1 MNSLLTLNDR
11 SNIAALLDK
20 ILASPVFITSR
31 KHQKFLRYLVQ
42 KTLDG
47 DGYRLKGYS
56 IGVEA
61 FGLPAQFDPNHDSI
75 VRVEAKRLRAKLSKY
90 YQNCGAE
97 DEVHFHL
104 RKGCYQIVF
113 QRLAHLATGR
123 QSRPHTTLIVSPL
136 LNPDPTQ
143 KHLSHSMDDGL
154 LSSLTCLHNVLVIPR
169 KIPTTDL
176 DPKIYHEKIAQTAD
190 TSHILEG
197 SINIIDDNAEIS
209 IHLFEISS
217 MKYIFSKKYF
227 IGTSDLHTLLHKI
240 VSNIEL
246 SLSQAD
252 VNDQVAISSNRRNH
266 IDRRSASTTQAL
278 NPCSADCLNKKNEAE
293 LQI

>member
-1 MNSLLTLNDR
+1 MNSLLTLDDR

-20 ILASPVFITSR
+20 VLSSPVFISSR

-61 FGLPAQFDPNHDSI
+61 FGLPSQFDPNHDSI

-90 YQNCGAE
+90 YQNCGAD

-113 QRLAHLATGR
+113 QRLSRLATGR
-123 QSRPHTTLIVSPL
+123 QSTSHTTLIVSPL
-136 LNPDPTQ
+136 LNTDPTQ
-143 KHLSHSMDDGL
+143 KHLSDSMDDGL

-169 KIPTTDL
+169 KISSADS
-176 DPKIYHEKIAQTAD
+176 DPKIYHEKIAQAAD
-190 TSHILEG
+190 TSYILEG
-197 SINIIDDNAEIS
+197 SLNVINDQAEIS
-209 IHLFEISS
+209 IHLFEIST

-227 IGTSDLHTLLHKI
+227 IETSGLHTLLCEI
-240 VSNIEL
+240 VSNVAL
-246 SLSQAD
+246 NLCQAGVD
-252 VNDQVAISSNRRNH
+252 GQTAISSNRRSLG
-266 IDRRSASTTQAL
+266 DRRSTSTL
-278 NPCSADCLNKKNEAE
+278 
-293 LQI
+293 

>member
-1 MNSLLTLNDR
+1 MNSQLTLDDH
-11 SNIAALLDK
+11 SHILALLDK

-97 DEVHFHL
+97 DKVYFHL

-113 QRLAHLATGR
+113 QRPAYLATGR
-123 QSRPHTTLIVSPL
+123 QSRPLHTTLIVSPL

-143 KHLSHSMDDGL
+143 KHLSDSMDDGL
-154 LSSLTCLHNVLVIPR
+154 LSSLTCLHNVSVIPR
-169 KIPTTDL
+169 KISSTDP
-176 DPKIYHEKIAQTAD
+176 DQKIFHEKIAQTAD
-190 TSHILEG
+190 ASHTLEG
-197 SINIIDDNAEIS
+197 SLNVINDHAEIS
-209 IHLFEISS
+209 IHLFEIST

-227 IGTSDLHTLLHKI
+227 IETSDLHTLLCEI
-240 VSNIEL
+240 VSNVAL
-246 SLSQAD
+246 NLSQAG
-252 VNDQVAISSNRRNH
+252 VNGQATISSNRRNH
-266 IDRRSASTTQAL
+266 SDRRSTSTPPL
-278 NPCSADCLNKKNEAE
+278 V
-293 LQI
+293 

>member
-1 MNSLLTLNDR
+1 MNSLLTLDDP
-11 SNIAALLDK
+11 SHIFALLDK

-75 VRVEAKRLRAKLSKY
+75 VRVEAKRLRTKLSKY

-104 RKGCYQIVF
+104 RKGCYQIIF
-113 QRLAHLATGR
+113 QRPAYLATGR
-123 QSRPHTTLIVSPL
+123 QSIPLQTKLIVSPL
-136 LNPDPTQ
+136 FNSDPTQ
-143 KHLSHSMDDGL
+143 KHLSDSMDDGL
-154 LSSLTCLHNVLVIPR
+154 FSSLTCLHKISVIPR
-169 KIPTTDL
+169 EISSIYIDTKIC
-176 DPKIYHEKIAQTAD
+176 HEKIAQTAD
-190 TSHILEG
+190 ASHTLEG
-197 SINIIDDNAEIS
+197 SLNVINDHAEIS
-209 IHLFEISS
+209 IHLFEIST

-227 IGTSDLHTLLHKI
+227 IETCDLHTLLCEI
-240 VSNIEL
+240 VSNVAFN
-246 SLSQAD
+246 LSQAD
-252 VNDQVAISSNRRNH
+252 VNGHAAISSNRRNH
-266 IDRRSASTTQAL
+266 SDRRSTSTL
-278 NPCSADCLNKKNEAE
+278 
-293 LQI
+293 

>member
-1 MNSLLTLNDR
+1 MNSLLTLDDR
-11 SNIAALLDK
+11 SYIFALLDK

-113 QRLAHLATGR
+113 QRPAYLATGR
-123 QSRPHTTLIVSPL
+123 QNRFLHTKLIVSPL

-143 KHLSHSMDDGL
+143 KHLSDSMDDGL

-169 KIPTTDL
+169 NISSTDSDSKIC
-176 DPKIYHEKIAQTAD
+176 HEKIAQTAD
-190 TSHILEG
+190 ASHTLEG
-197 SINIIDDNAEIS
+197 SLNVINDHAEIS
-209 IHLFEISS
+209 IHLFEIST

-227 IGTSDLHTLLHKI
+227 IETSDIHTLLCEI
-240 VSNIEL
+240 VSNVAFN
-246 SLSQAD
+246 LSQSG
-252 VNDQVAISSNRRNH
+252 VNDQTAISSNRRNH
-266 IDRRSASTTQAL
+266 GDRRSTSTL
-278 NPCSADCLNKKNEAE
+278 
-293 LQI
+293 

>member
-1 MNSLLTLNDR
+1 VRPLRQIDAGSGANKARCLPNRGKST
-11 SNIAALLDK
+11 
-20 ILASPVFITSR
+20 PVFITSR

-47 DGYRLKGYS
+47 NGYRLKGYS
-56 IGVEA
+56 IGVEV

-113 QRLAHLATGR
+113 QRPAYLATGR
-123 QSRPHTTLIVSPL
+123 QSSSLHTKLIVSPL

-143 KHLSHSMDDGL
+143 KHLSDSMDDGL
-154 LSSLTCLHNVLVIPR
+154 VSSLTCLHNVLVIPR
-169 KIPTTDL
+169 EISSIYIDTKIC
-176 DPKIYHEKIAQTAD
+176 HEKIAPTAD

-197 SINIIDDNAEIS
+197 SLNVINDHAEIS
-209 IHLFEISS
+209 IHLFEIST
-217 MKYIFSKKYF
+217 MTYIFSKKYF
-227 IGTSDLHTLLHKI
+227 IGTSDIHTLLCEI
-240 VSNIEL
+240 VSNVAL
-246 SLSQAD
+246 SLSQSGIYGQA
-252 VNDQVAISSNRRNH
+252 AISSNRRNH
-266 IDRRSASTTQAL
+266 GDRRSTSTL
-278 NPCSADCLNKKNEAE
+278 
-293 LQI
+293 